1 MEKNIV
7 RCARARLLA
16 VALLAL
22 ESLALSLAPLAMAAD
37 PAAGC
42 STSAGQTT
50 CVFAYTGAPQVWNVP
65 AGATS
70 ATFFVYG
77 AQGGAGALRGGFGGT
92 YFGTAAVT
100 PGAVMQVN
108 VGGQGASASSGGAG
122 GWNGGGTGFNPAGG
136 GGGGS
141 DVRQGACAVS
151 GACAL
156 SDRVIVGGGGGGG
169 AGTDILGALYY
180 GGDGGG
186 NFPSNGYPLSSVG
199 SGKAGLDIIAGAGGQ
214 NLCGSTDG
222 ADGGLGFGGAG
233 GQNCAANGGGG
244 GGGYFGGGGGGAVTS
259 PAVPGGFSGGGGSGF
274 VDPGL
279 SNGGGEN
286 SSSRS
291 GNGLIIIVT
300 PLKAPTVT
308 KSFGATTVALG
319 VPVSLTFTIT
329 NPNPL
334 VPLTGVQ
341 LLDDFPAGLV
351 GASTGP
357 PEGCNGG
364 VIVSDENVGFLTLGG
379 GTLPPGG
386 SCTFSV
392 MVKGTIAGNYTN
404 TTDPV
409 TTLQSPPGNAASATL
424 TVIGTAPPSI
434 TKVFG
439 AASVL
444 LNGTTSL
451 SFTLNNPNATDALSS
466 VGFVDVLPSGMV
478 VATPNGLIGSC
489 GGGTI
494 TATASGSSVQLSD
507 AILAGGTS
515 CNFSV
520 NVTALTAGGKNNS
533 VTVNSLNGGTGNTST
548 ASLTVVG
555 TAPPGI
561 TKVFGAASVLLNGS
575 TSLSFTL
582 NNPNATVALS
592 NVGFFDSLPFGLSVA
607 TPSGLTGACGGGT
620 ITATAGTSSV
630 QLVGATLAGG
640 ASCSLSVNVT
650 SFTAGEK
657 NNSVTVNSL
666 NGGTGNT
673 SNASLTVVGTAPP
686 MITKVFGTASVPL
699 NGSTSLSFTLNN
711 PNAAVAL
718 STVGF
723 FDSLPSGLGVAT
735 PSGLIGSCGGGTI
748 TATAGSTFVQLA
760 GASLPGGASCNFSV
774 NVTSFTAGLK
784 NNSVTVNSL
793 NGGTGNTSNAS
804 LTVAAIQAPNLNIDG
819 SNAGAKYDALTDG
832 LLIFRYLY
840 GLTGPSLTNGAIG
853 TTASR
858 APSEIKIYLDS
869 IRNALDVDDNGDPDE
884 NTDGLLIIRYLFGLR
899 GNSLIAGAVDP
910 RGNRKTAL
918 EIESYI
924 QSLMP

>member
-1 MEKNIV
+1 MV
-7 RCARARLLA
+7 RCALAHLRAAALLA
-16 VALLAL
+16 V
-22 ESLALSLAPLAMAAD
+22 ETVALSWTPLAMAAD
-37 PAAGC
+37 PPAGC

-50 CVFAYTGAPQVWNVP
+50 CVFAYTGGPQVWNVP

-77 AQGGAGALRGGFGGT
+77 AQGGAGGVRGGFGGT

-122 GWNGGGTGFNPAGG
+122 GWNGGGAGFNPAGG

-141 DVRQGACAVS
+141 DVRQGACAAS
-151 GACAL
+151 GSCAL

-169 AGTDILGALYY
+169 AGTDIVGALYY

-186 NFPSNGYPLSSVG
+186 RFPSNGYPLSSIG

-214 NLCGSTDG
+214 NLCGSTNG
-222 ADGGLGFGGAG
+222 ADGGPGFGGAG

-244 GGGYFGGGGGGAVTS
+244 GGGYLGGGGGGAVTS

-274 VDPGL
+274 VDLGM
-279 SNGGGEN
+279 SKADGEN
-286 SSSRS
+286 ISSRS
-291 GNGLIIIVT
+291 GNGLVIIVT
-300 PLKAPTVT
+300 PLRAPTVT

-351 GASTGP
+351 GASTSP

-364 VIVSDENVGFLTLGG
+364 VIVSDENVGFLTMGG

-409 TTLQSPPGNAASATL
+409 TTLQSPPGNAASANL
-424 TVIGTAPPSI
+424 TVLGTAPPS
-434 TKVFG
+434 
-439 AASVL
+439 
-444 LNGTTSL
+444 
-451 SFTLNNPNATDALSS
+451 
-466 VGFVDVLPSGMV
+466 
-478 VATPNGLIGSC
+478 
-489 GGGTI
+489 
-494 TATASGSSVQLSD
+494 
-507 AILAGGTS
+507 
-515 CNFSV
+515 
-520 NVTALTAGGKNNS
+520 
-533 VTVNSLNGGTGNTST
+533 
-548 ASLTVVG
+548 
-555 TAPPGI
+555 I

-582 NNPNATVALS
+582 NNPNVTDALAS
-592 NVGFFDSLPFGLSVA
+592 VSFVDSLPSGLIVA
-607 TPSGLTGACGGGT
+607 TPNGLIGSCGGGT
-620 ITATAGTSSV
+620 ITATAGSSFV
-630 QLVGATLAGG
+630 QLAG
-640 ASCSLSVNVT
+640 ASLAAGTSCNFSVNVT
-650 SFTAGEK
+650 GVTVGVKNNSVTVNSLNGGTGNTSNASLTVVGISPPGITTVFGAASVLLNGTTSLSFTLNNPNAGVALSNVGFFDGLPSGLVVATPNGLTGSCGGGTITATAGSSFVQLAGASLAAGTSCNFSVNVTGLTAGVK

-686 MITKVFGTASVPL
+686 GITTVFGAASVPL

-711 PNAAVAL
+711 PNAGVTL
-718 STVGF
+718 SNVGF

-735 PSGLIGSCGGGTI
+735 PNGLIGSCGGGTV
-748 TATAGSTFVQLA
+748 TATVGSTFVQLA
-760 GASLPGGASCNFSV
+760 GASLAAGASCNLSV
-774 NVTSFTAGLK
+774 NVTGFTAGVK

-804 LTVAAIQAPNLNIDG
+804 LTVLAIPAPSLDIDG
-819 SNAGAKYDALTDG
+819 SNTSSKYSALTDG
-832 LLIFRYLY
+832 LLIVRYLY
-840 GLTGPSLTNGAIG
+840 GLTGASLTNGAMG
-853 TTASR
+853 ATASR
-858 APSEIKIYLDS
+858 GPAEIRTYLDS
-869 IRNALDVDDNGDPDE
+869 IRSALDVDDNGSSDAH
-884 NTDGLLIIRYLFGLR
+884 TDGLLLIRYLFGLR

-910 RGNRKTAL
+910 LGNRKTAP